1 MFLVG
6 PPQGRRDTPGDL
18 LASGS
23 CKHGHGH
30 ALPLLAGA
38 TYSIGLSTPPIF
50 TFFPRDPA
58 ARSSNRSGIW
68 DHGMSKSSWLKFR
81 FIRNSV
87 AFLSLFFPNSDQ
99 IPNINYGNQALPG
112 ACSCS
117 AKLTFPSVLPLVAQT
132 WQLSAG
138 PSWSLALQF
147 NKSSA
152 NLERFRLSKLF
163 SDKNVGLL
171 GNFRLALIGT
181 AVKAAV
187 FTRTRSCFQMSTALK
202 TAAAL
207 IAACCLYCLVIE
219 LSISLQA

>member
-87 AFLSLFFPNSDQ
+87 AFLSLFFFPQFRPN
-99 IPNINYGNQALPG
+99 PKHKLWEPG
-112 ACSCS
+112 ASWRLQLLSKIDFSVS
-117 AKLTFPSVLPLVAQT
+117 AA
-132 WQLSAG
+132 AC
-138 PSWSLALQF
+138 
-147 NKSSA
+147 SA
-152 NLERFRLSKLF
+152 NLAAERWAQLEPCFAIQQKF
-163 SDKNVGLL
+163 SQL
-171 GNFRLALIGT
+171 GA
-181 AVKAAV
+181 
-187 FTRTRSCFQMSTALK
+187 FQTQQ
-202 TAAAL
+202 
-207 IAACCLYCLVIE
+207 IIF
-219 LSISLQA
+219 